1 VAVDAAVDPTPVIAA
16 ALGVL
21 TPAAGAP
28 RASLEVTEEVLASF
42 EEGMHTFNV
51 PGSAVAIV
59 QNGEIIYARGF
70 GARNLETG
78 EPVTTSTVFR
88 VGSTTKSMTSMMI
101 ATLVD
106 EGVLDWDTP
115 AIEIYPE
122 FKLPTEE
129 LTQSVTVREL
139 MGMGTGLG
147 TMSLS
152 IILLW
157 DEYSAS
163 TLLSALATFPV
174 LSERGHFHY
183 NDQLYASAAYLA
195 AIAAGHAGED
205 LLDAYKSLM
214 QAHVFDPIGMES
226 AVIADD
232 PTGLSDDYAV
242 SYGISLAG
250 GPEALEKV
258 PYAALNADAPAGG
271 VIASVTDMARF
282 LITQLQKGVSPDGV
296 PVVSA
301 ENLTEPWEPQTTI
314 TDAPP
319 WATPP
324 ASYGMGWIDERY
336 GDVQILWHE
345 GAIDGFRS
353 EMAMLPEA
361 NAGIIILSNSSTGE
375 LFNKA
380 MRYRL
385 IELLYDMEP
394 QASEVVAAVFQEQF
408 EELAAA
414 AAMFASAQVDAEA
427 VAPYLGDYEH
437 GWRLEQRDDATLW
450 LVRPGW
456 GWELQ
461 LLPTPDGYVVSNGDA
476 LGTQIGF
483 AAGEDGKLKLTI
495 SFGGEPT
502 EIAKLP

>member
-1 VAVDAAVDPTPVIAA
+1 
-16 ALGVL
+16 
-21 TPAAGAP
+21 
-28 RASLEVTEEVLASF
+28 
-42 EEGMHTFNV
+42 
-51 PGSAVAIV
+51 
-59 QNGEIIYARGF
+59 
-70 GARNLETG
+70 
-78 EPVTTSTVFR
+78 
-88 VGSTTKSMTSMMI
+88 MTSMMI
-101 ATLVD
+101 ATLAD

-115 AIEIYPE
+115 VIEIYPE
-122 FKLPTEE
+122 FRLPTEE

-147 TMSLS
+147 TMILS

-157 DEYSAS
+157 DEYPA
-163 TLLSALATFPV
+163 TKLLTALATFPV
-174 LSERGHFHY
+174 LSEKGHFHY
-183 NDQLYASAAYLA
+183 NDQLYASAAYIA
-195 AIAAGHAGED
+195 AIAAGHADKD

-214 QAHVFDPIGMES
+214 QARVFEPIGMES

-232 PTGLSDDYAV
+232 PSVLSDDYAV
-242 SYGISLAG
+242 SYSFSLAG
-250 GPEALEKV
+250 GPEALEKA
-258 PYAALNADAPAGG
+258 PYAALYADAPAGG
-271 VIASVTDMARF
+271 VIASVTDMARY

-301 ENLTEPWEPQTTI
+301 ENLTETWQPHTTI
-314 TDAPP
+314 TDVPP

-324 ASYGMGWIDERY
+324 ASYGMGWIGERY
-336 GDVQILWHE
+336 GDVQIIWHE

-353 EMAMLPEA
+353 ELAMLPEA

-375 LFNKA
+375 WFNKA

-394 QASEVVAAVFQEQF
+394 QASEQVAASFQEQL
-408 EELAAA
+408 EELAA
-414 AAMFASAQVDAEA
+414 AAMFASAEVDAEA
-427 VAPYLGDYEH
+427 VAPYLGNYEH

-456 GWELQ
+456 GWELR

-476 LGTQIGF
+476 LGAQIGF
-483 AAGEDGKLKLTI
+483 AAGEDGKLKLMI
-495 SFGGEPT
+495 SFGGKPT